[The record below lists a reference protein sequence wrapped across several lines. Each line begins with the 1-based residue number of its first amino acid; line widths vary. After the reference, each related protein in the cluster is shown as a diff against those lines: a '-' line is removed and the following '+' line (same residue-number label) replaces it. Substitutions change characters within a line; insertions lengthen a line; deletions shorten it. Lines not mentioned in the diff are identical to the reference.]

1 MNSDSNTSSRDAR
14 AWIVLAVILMTSD
27 TATGVGGYGPV
38 VVETTIHK
46 GDSPDGGVIVVGLA
60 RRGDDDNLWI
70 AGKFSRGERKNS
82 VIVDA
87 LLTAHREKTG
97 ELRDILARRILRP
110 DEVDLKN
117 KEERV
122 TAQLDMLGEA
132 LSQYWGA
139 GSEANKKDEL

>member
-1 MNSDSNTSSRDAR
+1 
-14 AWIVLAVILMTSD
+14 
-27 TATGVGGYGPV
+27 
-38 VVETTIHK
+38 
-46 GDSPDGGVIVVGLA
+46 
-60 RRGDDDNLWI
+60 
-70 AGKFSRGERKNS
+70 
-82 VIVDA
+82 
-87 LLTAHREKTG
+87 
-97 ELRDILARRILRP
+97 LARRILRP